1 MKRLLLEQGSQEWH
15 DLRAKYHRT
24 ASRTPI
30 VLGLSPF
37 QKKDNLARELK
48 FGIKPYYNN
57 AMKRGNELEPYVREL
72 ANKYFND
79 IFEPAVGINA
89 DFLASL
95 DGINFDA
102 DTIIEIKVSEHTYNE
117 VKSGRIPE
125 HYKAQML
132 HQLYVFEAKK
142 AYLVAYSEKNDE
154 IAVSDAVLD
163 DPVWFWDM
171 LTAWQEFENFMSTYE
186 LEEEIEHTDTEW
198 EMLACKLKDISDRK
212 KELEAE
218 EAEYKEALLSMAN
231 GVKSKGFGVSV
242 YPTKKKSVDYK
253 TLLAENKIDATPYT
267 KESISWSVKVS

>member
-1 MKRLLLEQGSQEWH
+1 MERLLLEQGSQEWH

-117 VKSGRIPE
+117 VKNGRIPE

-163 DPVWFWDM
+163 DPVWFWNM
-171 LTAWQEFENFMSTYE
+171 LTSWKEFENFMSTYE